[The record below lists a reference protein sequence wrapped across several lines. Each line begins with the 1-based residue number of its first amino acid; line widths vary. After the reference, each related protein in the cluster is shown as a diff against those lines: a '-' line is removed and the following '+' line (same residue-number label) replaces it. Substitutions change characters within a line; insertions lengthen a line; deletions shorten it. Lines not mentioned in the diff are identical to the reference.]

1 MFDMGRVGEITI
13 LYWIFII
20 RSIIQ
25 INMNI
30 FLTYKYTQYLHLQYS
45 YLILYLNNIREQKMG

>member
-13 LYWIFII
+13 LNWIFII

-30 FLTYKYTQYLHLQYS
+30 FLTYKYTQYLHLQYKRTKNGVNS
-45 YLILYLNNIREQKMG
+45 